1 MMRECVMIESDLY
14 RQAIVRCNQHLSRL
28 WAMSADPTFGALEC
42 DEQILR
48 MLGQM
53 LQSELAGANPE
64 LFEQVGK
71 LMDLRPDIQ
80 DEFLYATPIEGGVLY
95 RALEVKFS
103 FTLSRFGFNLSSHE
117 SKYAGLAACACI
129 MLQVHDIL
137 IMNLNIYI
145 YNHLYIYICVYYL
158 SWLGDFLANLPCRFA
173 RTLLEM
179 LQSTLAGMCEKFTE
193 DNPDLTTQEVLAQL
207 NAKYMNEVR

>member
-53 LQSELAGANPE
+53 LQSELAGADPE

-137 IMNLNIYI
+137 IMNLNTYI
-145 YNHLYIYICVYYL
+145 YNHLYIYVSIICPGWEFFSPTCHVGL
-158 SWLGDFLANLPCRFA
+158 QGRFWRCCRVLLPVCA
-173 RTLLEM
+173 RSSPRTALI
-179 LQSTLAGMCEKFTE
+179 
-193 DNPDLTTQEVLAQL
+193 
-207 NAKYMNEVR
+207 